1 METSRIVSKHARN
14 VIGKPP
20 GIILWNPKYPHN
32 VGAVLR
38 SASCYG
44 FKQVMYT
51 GDRVNVILE
60 ERKRLPR
67 EERMKGYSDVE
78 LICTDYPFDTF
89 SKVAGQ
95 EKITPVAVEIS
106 AKAELLPQFEHPE
119 NAVYVFGPED
129 GSLPS
134 VALRHCHRHVVIPTA
149 HCLNLATAVSTVL
162 YDRRAKRQ
170 MAGLEAILSASQIL
184 NEQRGFIC
192 DLESEQDS

>member
-1 METSRIVSKHARN
+1 METSRIVSKHAKN
-14 VIGKPP
+14 AIGQAPA
-20 GIILWNPKYPHN
+20 IILWNPKYPHN
-32 VGAVLR
+32 VGAALR
-38 SASCYG
+38 AASCYG

-51 GDRVNVILE
+51 GDRVNAILE

-67 EERMKGYSDVE
+67 EERMKGYSDVQ

-89 SKVAGQ
+89 GEVAEQG
-95 EKITPVAVEIS
+95 KITPVAVEIS

-149 HCLNLATAVSTVL
+149 HCLNLATAVATVL

-170 MAGLEAILSASQIL
+170 MAGLEPMLAAGQIL

-192 DLESEQDS
+192 DLESEQNS